1 LTAAAPRDSVSAVPL
16 APARVVL
23 LAALLTAACTSAPA
37 DAGKAAAG
45 PQARAVE
52 VAEARAAPH
61 PRLLTLSGTLAAL
74 EKVQVAAR
82 VEGPITEVKV
92 DLGDRV
98 TREQELASIRPID
111 YRARVSELD
120 ASLAQAESD
129 VKRLESL
136 GGVATQEELERA
148 RTRRT
153 GAKAQRSQA
162 SRQLG
167 DTTVR
172 APFAGAIAARHVA
185 PGTYVKPGTPLFDL
199 VADDRLRLTV
209 EVPERYAALVQVGTP
224 ATIALKDSLVGEP
237 GEAGAKIAEGA
248 GAAEAAVTRVS
259 PVVSPSTR
267 TFTVEAVFSP
277 AGSVLR
283 PGMFTVATLSL
294 GQEAGSVRV
303 PRPAVFHVLGRDRV
317 MRVEDGVAV
326 AHDVELIAE
335 ENGDAV
341 VLGLEPG
348 AQVIVRGAALI
359 APGTAVAASAAA
371 PKDMPSGA
379 GAEGQGAKDM
389 PAGPGEKPAPAGSGS
404 APADPPI
411 KDMSAK
417 AAKGSEGKAP

>member
-1 LTAAAPRDSVSAVPL
+1 MPL

-23 LAALLTAACTSAPA
+23 FAALLGVACTSAPV
-37 DAGKAAAG
+37 DAGKAASG
-45 PQARAVE
+45 PQPRAVE

-61 PRLLTLSGTLAAL
+61 PRILTLSSTLAAL

-98 TREQELASIRPID
+98 TREQELAAIRPID

-148 RTRRT
+148 RTRLT

-172 APFAGAIAARHVA
+172 APFAGAIAARYVA

-224 ATIALKDSLVGEP
+224 ATITLKDSLVGEP

-248 GAAEAAVTRVS
+248 GAAQAAITRVS
-259 PVVSPSTR
+259 PVVSPTTR

-283 PGMFTVATLSL
+283 PGMFTVASLSL

-335 ENGDAV
+335 ENGDAI
-341 VLGLEPG
+341 VLGLDPG
-348 AQVIVRGAALI
+348 SQVIVRGAALI
-359 APGTAVAASAAA
+359 APGTPVAPTAA
-371 PKDMPSGA
+371 KDMPVGTGS
-379 GAEGQGAKDM
+379 EGQGAKDM
-389 PAGPGEKPAPAGSGS
+389 PAGAGGNGAETKAAAAPAG
-404 APADPPI
+404 PVD
-411 KDMSAK
+411 KKMSEK
-417 AAKGSEGKAP
+417 PGKSEGKAP

>member
-1 LTAAAPRDSVSAVPL
+1 MPL

-23 LAALLTAACTSAPA
+23 LAAVLAAACTSAPA
-37 DAGKAAAG
+37 DAGKTASG
-45 PQARAVE
+45 PQPRAVE

-61 PRLLTLSGTLAAL
+61 PRILTLSGTLAAL

-98 TREQELASIRPID
+98 VREQELAAIRPID
-111 YRARVSELD
+111 YRARVSEVE
-120 ASLAQAESD
+120 ASLAQADSD

-148 RTRRT
+148 RTRLA
-153 GAKAQRSQA
+153 GARAQRSQA

-185 PGTYVKPGTPLFDL
+185 PGTYVKPGTALFDL

-224 ATIALKDSLVGEP
+224 TTITLKDSLVGEP
-237 GEAGAKIAEGA
+237 GEAGAKIAEGS
-248 GAAEAAVTRVS
+248 GAAQAAVTRVS
-259 PVVSPSTR
+259 PVVSPTTR

-294 GQEAGSVRV
+294 GQEPGSVRV
-303 PRPAVFHVLGRDRV
+303 PRAAVFHVLGRDRV
-317 MRVEDGVAV
+317 MRVEDGIAV
-326 AHDVELIAE
+326 AHDVDLIAE
-335 ENGDAV
+335 DGGDAI
-341 VLGLEPG
+341 VLGLAPG
-348 AQVIVRGAALI
+348 ASVIVRGAALI
-359 APGTAVAASAAA
+359 APGTPVAPSAM
-371 PKDMPSGA
+371 KDMPA
-379 GAEGQGAKDM
+379 GTGPEGQGAKDM
-389 PAGPGEKPAPAGSGS
+389 PPGSAENSAETKAAGPAAAPVAKDMPVGAGEK
-404 APADPPI
+404 
-411 KDMSAK
+411 
-417 AAKGSEGKAP
+417 GKAP